1 MNLEQCLTDIAST
14 FGFDAQAL
22 VAYAYED
29 KETGWDLGQ
38 GDWPVGSL
46 WMVEGKVLYA
56 LTRALK
62 PRYVLEIGTF
72 YGCSSTHILRAIVAN
87 GTGRLICVDRNA
99 HGVKVASLVPDDLRP
114 HMEFVQADAV
124 EWIRDAMLDDGFD
137 LVFEDADHSVEVTR
151 DVWAGASAKLSGGGV
166 IVSHDAM
173 HFLVGRDVR
182 QGILDSG
189 VEGARFYKIEPS
201 DCGLAIFRKPEEVKP
216 VYKAMVDEWAKQYVE
231 SKAVVKSKPTKKRS
245 KK

>member
-29 KETGWDLGQ
+29 METGWDLGK

-46 WMVEGKVLYA
+46 WAVEGRVLYA

-99 HGVKVASLVPDDLRP
+99 HGVKVASLVPDELRP

-124 EWIRDAMLDDGFD
+124 EWIREAMMVDGFD

-151 DVWAGASAKLSGGGV
+151 DVWAGASEKLSGGGV
-166 IVSHDAM
+166 IVSHDAR
-173 HFLVGRDVR
+173 HYIVGPNVR

-189 VEGARFYKIEPS
+189 VEGWRLYKIEPS
-201 DCGLAIFRKPEEVKP
+201 DCGLGIWRKPEAVEV
-216 VYKAMVDEWAKQYVE
+216 VE
-231 SKAVVKSKPTKKRS
+231 SKPTKKRS